1 MTKFEFQTGDKVL
14 ARYDDEDKWEFHH
27 FSHKE
32 GDEFSCDGWTCGQC
46 IPYNETTK
54 HLCGTSDPYIGP
66 AEAPAFEF
74 GDVIKWKDEDGNL
87 FKGIFS
93 HPHNGGYW
101 GEAFVEEETSTRT
114 FYMETA
120 RLIRKGNFND

>member
-1 MTKFEFQTGDKVL
+1 MTKFEFQPFDKVL
-14 ARYDDEDKWEFHH
+14 VRNSSRGIWKADV

-32 GDEFSCDGWTCGQC
+32 ARAWPYICLSTSWKFC

-54 HLCGTSDPYIGP
+54 RLCGTSDPYIDP

-74 GDVIKWKDEDGNL
+74 GDVVETIDSCT
-87 FKGIFS
+87 KGIYS
-93 HPHNGGYW
+93 KG
-101 GEAFVEEETSTRT
+101 EETYDEVLIKGFVTTRT
-114 FYMETA
+114 YKKGSL